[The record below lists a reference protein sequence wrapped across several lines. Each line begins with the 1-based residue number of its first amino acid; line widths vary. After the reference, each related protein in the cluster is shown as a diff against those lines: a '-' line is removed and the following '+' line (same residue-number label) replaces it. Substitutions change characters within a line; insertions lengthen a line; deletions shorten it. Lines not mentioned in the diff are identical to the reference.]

1 MLIIFVVLLII
12 SPEARLLDF
21 SMVSELREFDRSVLV
36 YHNIYYQWFVF
47 CSLAWNQ
54 FCRL

>member
-1 MLIIFVVLLII
+1 MLIIVGVLLII

-21 SMVSELREFDRSVLV
+21 SMFSELREFDRSVLV